1 MSVCGPRLSRTALCC
16 SCRKFSEIYTDGEDL
31 LHKMWNDAFEYTLDE
46 ANAYTM
52 WWFEGGQAG
61 MADAHDNPND
71 LITQGLGQTVPD
83 QCHLDYWHKDVPT
96 PEDETF
102 TECHPWHAS
111 SCCHNSTVVVPDNL
125 KKGYGA
131 GYEWDRC
138 GPLSQAC
145 ERFFIQEGCFYEC
158 EVNAGLYRKFT
169 DAQHDACSAEGV
181 AEGATVT
188 LADGSN
194 YTCNVDPWGGNAE
207 NKCVGAVTPSP
218 TTHTLLWRAI
228 TRAARP
234 ARALSVT
241 ATPAL
246 ASAPSLRRPSEV
258 LCGLPPRRPAA
269 LLRAHRWQM
278 YKMPI
283 KASFADAWYRA
294 CANDLFCGTGDYFS
308 CAGDYHAQI
317 EQEAAIAVR
326 LAAEC
331 ESGRNSSAEC
341 VAHLV
346 KVAATARAAADTASA
361 DYEQAVARAEA
372 AQAALAQATGAA
384 AERESTSDTKVP
396 MWGIVVIVIGGA
408 LLLFFLA
415 VIVCMVRGVAQCVG
429 APHSLLR
436 AAKWHEEDR
445 TRDWGS
451 PL

>member
-1 MSVCGPRLSRTALCC
+1 VLAVLLAGGAEAQRPMSKEAVIGLIALGGLRGVDAWRAQDG
-16 SCRKFSEIYTDGEDL
+16 CRKFSEIYTDGEDL

-207 NKCVGAVTPSP
+207 NK
-218 TTHTLLWRAI
+218 
-228 TRAARP
+228 
-234 ARALSVT
+234 
-241 ATPAL
+241 
-246 ASAPSLRRPSEV
+246 
-258 LCGLPPRRPAA
+258 
-269 LLRAHRWQM
+269 WQM

-294 CANDLFCGTGDYFS
+294 CANDLFCGTGDFFS